1 MLNTSRFSIR
11 YRFVRIR
18 YIYTYFF
25 DTAPWSIT
33 TIPPITNCN
42 SQSLQ
47 TKLKASPISTRP
59 YSYLPLTASLLPTFE
74 LLSNKLQCLIECSP
88 QRERADMEDLS
99 RGDTE
104 KFGGCLQNACEEF
117 HG

>member
-47 TKLKASPISTRP
+47 TKLKASPISTQP
-59 YSYLPLTASLLPTFE
+59 YSYSPIDSFFTPHVRTPVKSVVMSYRVESTARTSGHGGLE
-74 LLSNKLQCLIECSP
+74 
-88 QRERADMEDLS
+88 QRR
-99 RGDTE
+99 
-104 KFGGCLQNACEEF
+104 
-117 HG
+117 H